1 MDQGIEPAIPSGPA
15 RIPDFIFLLRP
26 MILIPVWT
34 FYLFGARHGLNVS
47 GAPMSRRPFM
57 AGFVSFT
64 ALLGAIYII
73 NQISDRETDLKS
85 GKLYLLSHSIISVRS
100 ALLEAALLVSLSI
113 ALGILFLP
121 LGFNIILLLGLGL
134 GLAYSV
140 EPVRLKKRSGLDVLA
155 NALGNGVLNT
165 LAGWTAVGAPLEG
178 LEVLI
183 PYPLAVA
190 SVHLT
195 TTLADIEGDST
206 SGLRTSGV
214 ALGAKRGIAL
224 AVGLMAAAVAAA
236 SAVDNRPA
244 FYASLLS
251 IPVFLI
257 PARSSKREHISSSI
271 LLPAK
276 AATMI
281 FSVTAGFLFPI
292 YIPFLAVVVLGTR
305 LYYRNRFG
313 IAYPGLKG

>member
-1 MDQGIEPAIPSGPA
+1 MDQEVEPAIPPGPA
-15 RIPDFIFLLRP
+15 RIPDYIFLMRP

-34 FYLFGARHGLNVS
+34 FYLLGAWHGLDLS
-47 GAPMSRRPFM
+47 GASTPRLPFLI
-57 AGFVSFT
+57 GLVSFT

-73 NQISDRETDLKS
+73 NQISDRETDQRG
-85 GKLYLLSHSIISVRS
+85 GKLFLLSHSIITNR
-100 ALLEAALLVSLSI
+100 AAALEAALLASFSI
-113 ALGILFLP
+113 VLGFLFMP
-121 LGFNIILLLGLGL
+121 AGFNIVLILGLGL

-140 EPVRLKKRSGLDVLA
+140 EPVRLKKRSVIDVLA
-155 NALGNGVLNT
+155 NAVGNGVLNT

-178 LEVLI
+178 LEALI

-195 TTLADIEGDST
+195 TTLADIDSDA
-206 SGLRTSGV
+206 SCGLRTSGV

-224 AVGLMAAAVAAA
+224 AVGLMAAAIAAA

-257 PARSSKREHISSSI
+257 PARSSKREHIVSSI

-276 AATMI
+276 AATLI
-281 FSVTAGFLFPI
+281 FAVTAGFLFPL
-292 YIPFLAVVVLGTR
+292 YIPFLAAIVLVTR
-305 LYYRNRFG
+305 LYYRSRFG
-313 IAYPGLKG
+313 IIYPGLKG

>member
-15 RIPDFIFLLRP
+15 RFPDFVFLLRP

-34 FYLFGARHGLNVS
+34 FYLLGARHGSASTGLDI
-47 GAPMSRRPFM
+47 RLLPFL
-57 AGFVSFT
+57 AGLTSLT

-85 GKLYLLSHSIISVRS
+85 GKLFLLSHSIISVRS
-100 ALLEAALLVSLSI
+100 ALLEAALLISLSI
-113 ALGILFLP
+113 ALGILFMP
-121 LGFNIILLLGLGL
+121 VRFNIILLLGLVL
-134 GLAYSV
+134 GLAYSI
-140 EPVRLKKRSGLDVLA
+140 EPVRLKKRPVLDVLA
-155 NALGNGVLNT
+155 NAAGNGLLNT
-165 LAGWTAVGAPLEG
+165 LAGWTAAGAPLEG
-178 LEVLI
+178 LTALI

-195 TTLADIEGDST
+195 TTLADIEGDSA

-214 ALGAKRGIAL
+214 VLGAKRGIAL

-281 FSVTAGFLFPI
+281 FSVTAGILFPL
-292 YIPFLAVVVLGTR
+292 YIPFLALVVIGTR
-305 LYYRNRFG
+305 LYYRNRFN
-313 IAYPGLKG
+313 IVYPGLKG